1 MGVGVT
7 RGVALRGIAGHLV
20 DIECHVGQ
28 GLPAFEISGLPDT
41 ALRQAPQRVRA
52 ATISAGFSLNSRQ
65 LTFNL
70 SPAAIPKHGTGFD
83 LGIAVAAL
91 AACGELPADAVRP
104 VVHLAELGLDGRL
117 RHVAGVLPAVL
128 AAQRAGCEQ
137 VLVAPDD
144 VAEAQLVE
152 GLRVCTARTL
162 EEVVRG
168 YGEAARGGSFPRAA
182 VAAPAAAAGRESGDR
197 RVDLADVSGQHEAR
211 AALMLAAAGGHHVL
225 LNGPPGSGKTMLA
238 ERLVTILPPLTR
250 EQALQT
256 LAVRS
261 LIGAVPTC
269 GIDRQPP
276 FVAPHHSASVA
287 ALVGGGTGVVLP
299 GAVSQAHHGVLFL
312 DEAAEFGGAVLQAL
326 RQPLESGQVVIA
338 RAREQVVYPA
348 RVQLVLAANPCPCGE
363 GHGKGLLCRC
373 RPTERRAYAARLSG
387 PLLDRVDIQ
396 VQVPKV
402 SLAELHEAPSDSS
415 AAVAERVLVAR
426 AAQSRRWAAHGW
438 QLNSQVPGPV
448 LRRAPWRLP
457 SATTA
462 TLDRALDLGQ
472 VTLRGNARVL
482 RLAWTS
488 ADLHGRPTPSPP
500 DVGLALMYRTQ
511 GAVAA

>member
-1 MGVGVT
+1 MSVGVT

-20 DIECHVGQ
+20 DIECHVGR
-28 GLPAFEISGLPDT
+28 GLPAFDISGLPDT

-52 ATISAGFSLNSRQ
+52 ACLSADVSLNSRQ

-70 SPAAIPKHGTGFD
+70 SPASIPKHGTGFD

-91 AACGELPADAVRP
+91 AACGELPVGAVRGIA
-104 VVHLAELGLDGRL
+104 HLAELGLDGRL

-128 AAQRAGCEQ
+128 AAQRSGCAH
-137 VLVAPDD
+137 VVVAPED
-144 VAEAQLVE
+144 VVEARLVDGVRVSTATSLR
-152 GLRVCTARTL
+152 GLVKAY
-162 EEVVRG
+162 RG
-168 YGEAARGGSFPRAA
+168 APRGLLPEAPETS
-182 VAAPAAAAGRESGDR
+182 AAPVPADGR

-211 AALMLAAAGGHHVL
+211 AALMLAAAGGHHLL

-250 EQALQT
+250 EQALET

-261 LIGAVPTC
+261 LVGSLPSQ
-269 GIDRQPP
+269 GIDLVPP

-287 ALVGGGTGVVLP
+287 ALVGGGSGAVLP

-326 RQPLESGQVVIA
+326 RQPLESGQVVVA
-338 RAREQVVYPA
+338 RAREQVAYPA

-402 SLAELHEAPSDSS
+402 SLADLHEAPSDSS
-415 AAVAERVLVAR
+415 ADVAERVVSAR
-426 AAQSRRWAAHGW
+426 ASQRRRWEMQGW

-448 LRRAPWRLP
+448 LRRTPWRLP

-462 TLDRALDLGQ
+462 ALDRALDLGQ
-472 VTLRGNARVL
+472 VTLRGYDRVL

-488 ADLHGRPTPSPP
+488 ADLNGRGTPTAT

>member
-1 MGVGVT
+1 MSIGVT
-7 RGVALRGIAGHLV
+7 RGVALRGIAGRVV
-20 DIECHVGQ
+20 DIECHSGQ
-28 GLPAFEISGLPDT
+28 GLPSFEIGGLPDT

-52 ATISAGFSLNSRQ
+52 AAIAAGHGLNQRQ
-65 LTFNL
+65 LTINL
-70 SPAAIPKHGTGFD
+70 SPAAFPKHGTGFD

-91 AACGELPADAVRP
+91 AACGVLPVETVRS

-128 AAQRAGCEQ
+128 AAQQAGCQ
-137 VLVAPDD
+137 HVVVAPED
-144 VAEAQLVE
+144 VAEARLVE
-152 GLRVCTARTL
+152 GIVVATAATL
-162 EEVVRG
+162 EDLVRS
-168 YGEAARGGSFPRAA
+168 YRSRAKGA
-182 VAAPAAAAGRESGDR
+182 PPPAAPDVPAGERPR
-197 RVDLADVSGQHEAR
+197 RHRSIDLADVSGQHEAR
-211 AALMLAAAGGHHVL
+211 AALTLAAAGGHHLL

-250 EQALQT
+250 EQARES

-261 LIGAVPTC
+261 LLGTVPATS
-269 GIDRQPP
+269 GIDLVPP
-276 FVAPHHSASVA
+276 FVAPHHSASVPS
-287 ALVGGGTGVVLP
+287 LVGGGTAAVLP

-312 DEAAEFGGAVLQAL
+312 DEAAEFAGSALQAL
-326 RQPLESGQVVIA
+326 RQPLESGEVVVA
-338 RAREQVVYPA
+338 RARERVTYPA

-363 GHGKGLLCRC
+363 GHGKGLNCRC
-373 RPTERRAYAARLSG
+373 RPTQRRAYTARLSG

-402 SLAELHEAPSDSS
+402 SLADLSEDPPDSS
-415 AAVAERVLVAR
+415 AVVAERVAMAR
-426 AAQSRRWAAHGW
+426 QAQARRWQGHSW
-438 QLNSQVPGPV
+438 LLNSQVPGPV

-457 SATTA
+457 SATTRL
-462 TLDRALDLGQ
+462 LDRALDLGQ
-472 VTLRGNARVL
+472 VTLRGYDRVI

-488 ADLHGRPTPSPP
+488 ADLHGRPSPSLE

>member
-1 MGVGVT
+1 MSVGVT
-7 RGVALRGIAGHLV
+7 RGVALRGISGHLV

-28 GLPAFEISGLPDT
+28 GLPCFEISGLPDT

-52 ATISAGFSLNSRQ
+52 ATISAGISLNSRQ

-91 AACGELPADAVRP
+91 AACGELPVDAVRP
-104 VVHLAELGLDGRL
+104 VAHLAELGLDGRL

-137 VLVAPDD
+137 VVVAPDD
-144 VAEAQLVE
+144 VTEAQLVE
-152 GLRVCTARTL
+152 GVRVCTARTL
-162 EEVVRG
+162 EELVRG
-168 YGEAARGGSFPRAA
+168 YSRIARGGRYPE
-182 VAAPAAAAGRESGDR
+182 AAARPQDPSACEDGGRR
-197 RVDLADVSGQHEAR
+197 LDLADVSGQHEAR

-250 EQALQT
+250 EQALET

-261 LIGAVPTC
+261 LVGAMPTS
-269 GIDRQPP
+269 GIDLQPP

-338 RAREQVVYPA
+338 RAREQVAYPA

-415 AAVAERVLVAR
+415 AAVAERVLLAR
-426 AAQSRRWAAHGW
+426 AAQRRRWEAHGW

-457 SATTA
+457 SVTTSG
-462 TLDRALDLGQ
+462 LDRALDLGQ
-472 VTLRGNARVL
+472 VTLRGYDRVL

-488 ADLHGRPTPSPP
+488 ADLNGRPTPSAT

>member
-1 MGVGVT
+1 MSIGVT
-7 RGVALRGIAGHLV
+7 RGMALRGITGHLV
-20 DIECHVGQ
+20 DIECHVGR
-28 GLPAFEISGLPDT
+28 GLPAFDISGLPDA

-52 ATISAGFSLNSRQ
+52 ASISAGFSLNSRQ
-65 LTFNL
+65 LTVNL
-70 SPAAIPKHGTGFD
+70 SPASIPKHGTGFD
-83 LGIAVAAL
+83 LGIAVAVL
-91 AACGELPADAVRP
+91 AACEELPAALVRP

-117 RHVAGVLPAVL
+117 RHVTGVLPAVL
-128 AAQRAGCEQ
+128 AAQAAGCEH
-137 VLVAPDD
+137 VVVAPED
-144 VAEAQLVE
+144 VAEARLVE
-152 GLRVCTARTL
+152 GVRVSTAGTL
-162 EEVVRG
+162 
-168 YGEAARGGSFPRAA
+168 GELVLAYRSAQREGGGLHPADEASVAPSGPPARRL
-182 VAAPAAAAGRESGDR
+182 
-197 RVDLADVSGQHEAR
+197 DLAEVSGQHEAR
-211 AALMLAAAGGHHVL
+211 TALMLAAAGGHHLL

-250 EQALQT
+250 EQALET

-261 LIGAVPTC
+261 LVGVAPPT
-269 GIDRQPP
+269 GLDVVPP

-287 ALVGGGTGVVLP
+287 ALVGGGSGVVLP
-299 GAVSQAHHGVLFL
+299 GALSQAHHGVLFL
-312 DEAAEFGGAVLQAL
+312 DEAAEFGSAVLQAL
-326 RQPLESGQVVIA
+326 RQPLESGRVVIA
-338 RAREQVVYPA
+338 RARERVIYPA

-363 GHGKGLLCRC
+363 GHGKGLACRC

-402 SLAELHEAPSDSS
+402 SLADLSEDPPDSS
-415 AAVAERVLVAR
+415 EAVAARVLAAR
-426 AAQSRRWAAHGW
+426 EVQRRRWEPLGW
-438 QLNSQVPGPV
+438 SLNSQVPGPQ
-448 LRRAPWRLP
+448 LRRRPWRLP

-472 VTLRGNARVL
+472 VTVRGYDRIL

-488 ADLHGRPTPSPP
+488 ADLNGRTVPSPT

>member
-1 MGVGVT
+1 MTIAVT

-20 DIECHVGQ
+20 EIECHVG
-28 GLPAFEISGLPDT
+28 SGLPSFDLGGLPDA

-52 ATISAGFSLNSRQ
+52 AVISAGHSVNARQ
-65 LTFNL
+65 LSVNL

-83 LGIAVAAL
+83 LGIAVVVL
-91 AACGELPADAVRP
+91 AACEVLPRDRVRS

-117 RHVAGVLPAVL
+117 RHVTGVLPAVL
-128 AAQRAGCEQ
+128 AAQRAGCEHI
-137 VLVAPDD
+137 VVAPED

-152 GLRVCTARTL
+152 GMRVSSAETLTELVDAYRHLR
-162 EEVVRG
+162 RG
-168 YGEAARGGSFPRAA
+168 EDLALAIAVPPDALAARPR
-182 VAAPAAAAGRESGDR
+182 RSI
-197 RVDLADVSGQHEAR
+197 DLADVSGQHEAR
-211 AALMLAAAGGHHVL
+211 AALMLAAAGGHHLL

-250 EQALQT
+250 EQALET

-261 LIGAVPTC
+261 LVGDVPPC
-269 GIDRQPP
+269 GLDLVPP

-287 ALVGGGTGVVLP
+287 ALVGGGSGAVLP
-299 GAVSQAHHGVLFL
+299 GAVSQAHQGVLFL
-312 DEAAEFGGAVLQAL
+312 DEAAEFAGSVLQAL

-338 RAREQVVYPA
+338 RARERVAYPA

-363 GHGKGLLCRC
+363 GHGKGLNCRC
-373 RPTERRAYAARLSG
+373 RPTQRRAYAARLSG

-402 SLAELHEAPSDSS
+402 SLADLNEAPSDSS
-415 AAVAERVLVAR
+415 AQVALRVSQAR
-426 AAQSRRWAAHGW
+426 HAQEHRWRPLGW
-438 QLNSQVPGPV
+438 SLNSQVPGPV
-448 LRRAPWRLP
+448 LRRRPWRLP
-457 SATTA
+457 SAATA
-462 TLDRALDLGQ
+462 PVDRALELGQ
-472 VTLRGNARVL
+472 VTLRGYDRIL

-488 ADLHGRPTPSPP
+488 ADLNGRSTPSVL

>member
-1 MGVGVT
+1 MSIAVT
-7 RGVALRGIAGHLV
+7 RGVALRGITGHV
-20 DIECHVGQ
+20 VEIECHAGQ
-28 GLPAFEISGLPDT
+28 GLPTFDVGGLPDR
-41 ALRQAPQRVRA
+41 ALRQAPQRVRSA
-52 ATISAGFSLNSRQ
+52 AISAGVSLNTAHLSV
-65 LTFNL
+65 NL
-70 SPAAIPKHGTGFD
+70 SPASIPKHGTGFD
-83 LGIAVAAL
+83 LGIAVVAL
-91 AACGELPADAVRP
+91 AACGELPAVTARP

-128 AAQRAGCEQ
+128 AAQAAGCEH
-137 VLVAPDD
+137 VVVAPAD
-144 VAEAQLVE
+144 VAEARLVE
-152 GLRVCTARTL
+152 GMRVSTAATL
-162 EEVVRG
+162 EELVMAYRRLP
-168 YGEAARGGSFPRAA
+168 RGGRLPLAEDSPVPQASERERAI
-182 VAAPAAAAGRESGDR
+182 
-197 RVDLADVSGQHEAR
+197 DLADVSGQHEAR
-211 AALMLAAAGGHHVL
+211 TALLLAAAGGHHLL

-250 EQALQT
+250 HQALET
-256 LAVRS
+256 LAIRS
-261 LIGAVPTC
+261 LVGAVPDS
-269 GIDRQPP
+269 GIDLVPP

-287 ALVGGGTGVVLP
+287 ALVGGGSGAVLP

-326 RQPLESGQVVIA
+326 RQPLESGEVVIA
-338 RAREQVVYPA
+338 RARERVSYPA

-363 GHGKGLLCRC
+363 GHGKGLSCRC

-402 SLAELHEAPSDSS
+402 SLADLNEAASDTS
-415 AAVAERVLVAR
+415 AAVAARVVEAR
-426 AAQSRRWAAHGW
+426 LTQERRWAPHGW
-438 QLNSQVPGPV
+438 ALNSQVPGPV
-448 LRRAPWRLP
+448 LRRRPFRL
-457 SATTA
+457 SSGTTA

-472 VTLRGNARVL
+472 VTLRGYDRVL

-488 ADLHGRPTPSPP
+488 ADLNGRVTPSRV